1 MFQHPDPLQAGGE
14 TDVTGAL
21 LRLAETIAG
30 HTHLDTLLPMI
41 VELVTTVTG
50 CESCALSLWD
60 EHRARFLPAAAFG
73 LSPRLRRIFDRLPVA
88 PGDIPLV
95 DEMVR
100 RRGPVSASAPDPL
113 LPARLWRRVN
123 QYTVL
128 GVPLLHHERI
138 VGGMIMLHPRGK
150 KGYGPRQT
158 ALVNGI
164 ARQTALAIA
173 SARAFEAE
181 RRRRRDLETLQ
192 ETIAVL
198 TAELEFATLYRCIA
212 QRAAVTFAAPAAALI
227 LCCPTDAGYMTCR
240 PLLDADARRTSR
252 ALALTA
258 AHGLSASYVQQ
269 QRLSTDLVYDLL
281 QTHPDGRP
289 FALPDLRLSPL
300 GDLDLILEE
309 GLRAALV
316 ILLQRGEHFLGLL
329 TVYRR
334 AAPLDFDDDALA
346 LAQTLGHQTVIA
358 LENARLYQQAQD
370 RSRQLAQVLAVGHQV
385 RANHDTTAILQHI
398 ATGIHQGLNWRAVLI
413 TRYDHEAGRAHGV
426 ASAGDLPQALDR
438 LCHPTPLEHWRALYE
453 HEQYRIGRSYFVAAE
468 RGGERIAR
476 ESTTWDRLAPPHD
489 AQKHARTPALQRA
502 DAPAG
507 GNWQPNDFLIV
518 PIQDRLGEILGVII
532 VDAPQRG
539 QRPTLADVQA
549 LEIFADQA
557 AVAIENA
564 QLYTALQVERG
575 RLRALSTRLTQAQ
588 EAERTRIARE
598 LHDEAGQAL
607 TAVRLQL
614 DFVASTLPS
623 GVPSSVRKQI
633 KQAQDL
639 VSRTLQEIRRISID
653 LRPSLLDDLGL
664 TPALRWQC
672 DHLSRHAN
680 LSIHFESKQDSRR
693 LDASVE
699 TAVYRAAQEALT
711 NIVRHAQAT
720 AVEISLAYQDDRL
733 DLTISDNGRGFPEVP
748 GQEIGLGLIG
758 IRERLSAV
766 GGALHIDSRPG
777 TGSTLYIQVPLSPCP
792 GLAGVSTPPQEELL

>member
-30 HTHLDTLLPMI
+30 HTHLDTLLPTI
-41 VELVTTVTG
+41 VELATTVTG
-50 CESCALSLWD
+50 CDGCVLSLWD

-73 LSPRLRRIFDRLPVA
+73 LSPRLRRIFYGLPVA
-88 PGDIPLV
+88 PGDLPLV

-100 RRGPVSASAPDPL
+100 RRGPVSANAPDPL
-113 LPARLWRRVN
+113 LPANLWRRVN
-123 QYTVL
+123 KYTIL

-138 VGGMIMLHPRGK
+138 MGGMIMLYERGK

-158 ALVNGI
+158 PFVNGI
-164 ARQTALAIA
+164 ARQIALAIA

-181 RRRRRDLETLQ
+181 RRRHRDLETLQ

-198 TAELEFATLYRCIA
+198 TAELEFATLYRRIVR
-212 QRAAVTFAAPAAALI
+212 RAAITFAAPAAALI
-227 LCCPTDAGYMTCR
+227 LYCPTEAGYTTCR
-240 PLLDADARRTSR
+240 PLLDADARQASR
-252 ALALTA
+252 ALSLTA

-269 QRLSTDLVYDLL
+269 QRISTDLVHDLL
-281 QTHPDGRP
+281 QTHPDARP

-300 GDLDLILEE
+300 GDLDLIQEE

-316 ILLQRGEHFLGLL
+316 ILLQRGDHFLGLL

-334 AAPLDFDDDALA
+334 SAPLDFDDDALA

-385 RANHDTTAILQHI
+385 RANQDTSAILQHI
-398 ATGIHQGLNWRAVLI
+398 AAGIRQGLNWRAVLI
-413 TRYDHEAGRAHGV
+413 ARYDHDAGHARGA
-426 ASAGDLPQALDR
+426 ASAGDLPQTLDR

-453 HEQYRIGRSYFVAAE
+453 HEQYRISRSYFVAAE
-468 RGGERIAR
+468 RGGDRIAR
-476 ESTTWDRLAPPHD
+476 ESTTWDISDGPRD
-489 AQKHARTPALQRA
+489 EQKHARATATQRA
-502 DAPAG
+502 DALVG
-507 GNWQPNDFLIV
+507 RNWQPNDLLVV
-518 PIQDRLGEILGVII
+518 PIQDRLGELLGVIV
-532 VDAPQRG
+532 VDAPQHG
-539 QRPTLADVQA
+539 QRPALADVQA

-557 AVAIENA
+557 AVAIENV
-564 QLYTALQVERG
+564 QLYTALQIERG

-614 DFVASTLPS
+614 DFVTSILPS
-623 GVPSSVRKQI
+623 DVPLPVRRQI
-633 KQAQDL
+633 KQAQNL
-639 VSRTLQEIRRISID
+639 IGRTLQEIRRISID

-680 LSIHFESKQDSRR
+680 LAIRFESTQDTRR
-693 LDASVE
+693 LDANVE

-720 AVEISLAYQDDRL
+720 VVEISLEYQDERL
-733 DLTISDNGRGFPEVP
+733 DLTISDNGRGFPEAP

-766 GGALHIDSRPG
+766 GGALHIDSQPG
-777 TGSTLYIQVPLSPCP
+777 TGSTLYIQVPLSPRP
-792 GLAGVSTPPQEELL
+792 SLAGVSTPPQEEAL